1 MLAGRAVY
9 PTEEE
14 AGTELHVCKAT
25 TGRARGLLLCCL
37 RTHIV
42 QPLGAFEEDGL
53 FSRQNNENCS
63 GVEQAGSLL
72 LTLFL
77 FLHIFMEKLE
87 IHQICPSA

>member
-9 PTEEE
+9 PTEEK

-25 TGRARGLLLCCL
+25 PGRARGLLLCCL
-37 RTHIV
+37 RTRIM

-53 FSRQNNENCS
+53 FSRQNNENSS

-77 FLHIFMEKLE
+77 FLNMFMERLE

>member
-9 PTEEE
+9 PIEEK

-25 TGRARGLLLCCL
+25 TSRARGLLLCCL

-42 QPLGAFEEDGL
+42 QPLGAFEEDRL
-53 FSRQNNENCS
+53 FSRQNNEKCS

-72 LTLFL
+72 LALFL
-77 FLHIFMEKLE
+77 FLHMFMERPE
-87 IHQICPSA
+87 TH